1 MNIHIIAVLAA
12 VLFPIAAVSTQE
24 VSAQEKPARPRAES
38 RFGSHL
44 PPAAVAALQG
54 IRPDNI
60 ETHVRFLSHDLL
72 EGRGTG
78 QRGGDIAA
86 EYIAAQFALYGLKP
100 AGDNGSYLQKVP
112 LVGITPGADTRF
124 TLVPASG
131 APPSL
136 KPIDLKPLVDYVA
149 YDQTQQPESNVDA
162 DIVYVGY
169 GIEAPEYNWDDYK
182 GVDVKG
188 KVLLMLVNEP
198 PSDDPNFFAGKALTY
213 YGRWVYKYEE
223 AARKG
228 AVGAILIHKTEMASY
243 GWEVVR
249 NSNSGEKSYLKLD
262 GTPKLKAAAWIQLSV
277 ARNLFAA
284 SGLDLDKMMAA
295 ANSRDF
301 KPVLLPVRL
310 SAYMT
315 SKVRP
320 FESNNVVAVLPGA
333 GSVLKNEG
341 VMYTAHYDHLG
352 IRPDIPGDNIYNGAM
367 DNATGCGILMEIA
380 RAYAGAAQ
388 KPRRSVYFVSV
399 TAEEQGLLGSE
410 YLGKHPP
417 IPAGKI
423 SLDLNYDDLMPL
435 GEPEEVQVS
444 GAERT
449 TFYPTVR
456 AMAQDFRFKIRP
468 DARPEAGHYYRSDH
482 FSLARVGIP
491 AFSVNEGNKFKGHDE
506 AWGLA
511 QHDDYTKHHYH
522 QPSDEYHPGM
532 DYTSDAAMARFGF
545 ALGWEAANQSRL
557 VGWKKGDEFEKA
569 RRASQ

>member
-1 MNIHIIAVLAA
+1 MNNRSIALLAA
-12 VLFPIAAVSTQE
+12 ILLPVALVSTQE
-24 VSAQEKPARPRAES
+24 LLAAQKPPKAQAETH
-38 RFGSHL
+38 FGSHL
-44 PPAAVAALQG
+44 PPAAISAMQS

-112 LVGITPGADTRF
+112 MVGITPGDNTRF
-124 TLVPASG
+124 TLVPAHGS
-131 APPSL
+131 SL
-136 KPIDLKPLVDYVA
+136 DLKPLNDYVA
-149 YDQTQQPESNVDA
+149 YDQTQQPESTVDA
-162 DIVYVGY
+162 EIVYVGY

-198 PSDDPNFFAGKALTY
+198 PSDDPKFFTGKALTY

-243 GWEVVR
+243 PWDVVR
-249 NSNSGEKSYLKLD
+249 NSNSGEKSFLKLD
-262 GTPKLKAAAWIQLSV
+262 GTPRLKSAAWIQLDV
-277 ARNLFAA
+277 ARRLVSS
-284 SGLDLDKMMAA
+284 SGLDLDKMMSD

-301 KPVLLPVRL
+301 KPIPLHARL
-310 SAYMT
+310 SARMT
-315 SKVRP
+315 SKIRP
-320 FESNNVVAVLPGA
+320 IESNNVVAVLPGA
-333 GSVLKNEG
+333 DRVLKDEG

-352 IRPDIPGDNIYNGAM
+352 IRPDMPGDNIYNGAM

-380 RAYAGAAQ
+380 RVYGAAAQ
-388 KPRRSVYFVSV
+388 RPRRSIYFVSV
-399 TAEEQGLLGSE
+399 TAEEQNLLGSE

-423 SLDLNYDDLMPL
+423 SLDLNYDDVPPL
-435 GEPEEVQVS
+435 GSPEEVQVS

-449 TFYPTVR
+449 NFYPAVQAT
-456 AMAQDFRFKIRP
+456 AQDFRFTIRP

-491 AFSVNEGNKFKGHDE
+491 AFSINEGMKFKGHDE
-506 AWGLA
+506 AWGLSQDA
-511 QHDDYTKHHYH
+511 DFTAHRYH

-545 ALGWEAANQSRL
+545 ALGWEGANQPHL
-557 VGWKKGDEFEKA
+557 VDWKKGDEFERP

>member
-1 MNIHIIAVLAA
+1 MLIRRIVFVVPLLVIATL
-12 VLFPIAAVSTQE
+12 SGQE
-24 VSAQEKPARPRAES
+24 NPPKPRPES

-44 PPAAVAALQG
+44 PPAAIAAMQS
-54 IRPDNI
+54 IRADNI

-112 LVGITPGADTRF
+112 MVGVTPGGDTRF
-124 TLVPASG
+124 ALVPDSG
-131 APPSL
+131 AAATVRA
-136 KPIDLKPLVDYVA
+136 INLKPLDEYVA

-162 DIVYVGY
+162 EIVYVGY

-198 PSDDPNFFAGKALTY
+198 PSDDPKFFAGKALTY
-213 YGRWVYKYEE
+213 YGRWTYKYEE

-243 GWEVVR
+243 PWEVVR

-262 GTPKLKAAAWIQLSV
+262 GSPKLKVAAWIQSEV
-277 ARNLFAA
+277 AHNLFAA
-284 SGLDLDKMMAA
+284 SGLDLDKMMAG

-301 KPVLLPVRL
+301 KPVPLQVRL
-310 SAYMT
+310 SAHMT

-333 GSVLKNEG
+333 DPVLKSEG
-341 VMYTAHYDHLG
+341 VMFTAHYDHLG
-352 IRPDIPGDNIYNGAM
+352 IRPDMPGDNIYNGAV

-380 RAYAGAAQ
+380 RVYAGAAE
-388 KPRRSVYFVSV
+388 KPRRSIYFVSV

-423 SLDLNYDDLMPL
+423 SLDLNYDAVKPL
-435 GEPEEVQVS
+435 GAAEEVEVS

-449 TFYPTVR
+449 TFYS
-456 AMAQDFRFKIRP
+456 AIQAAAQDFRFKIRP
-468 DARPEAGHYYRSDH
+468 DAHPEAGHYYRSDH

-491 AFSVNEGNKFKGHDE
+491 SFSINEGMKFKGHDE

-511 QHDDYTKHHYH
+511 QDADYTAHHYH

-545 ALGWEAANQSRL
+545 VLGWEAAGQARL
-557 VGWKKGDEFEKA
+557 VGWKKDDEFEGA
-569 RRASQ
+569 RLTSQ